1 MPMRKGYADKV
12 FIITSGESMSV
23 YAAANIAMAVENFKS
38 RGYASLGGFILNKR
52 NVKTRTKKRQSLR
65 LIFTVL

>member
-52 NVKTRTKKRQSLR
+52 NVKTRRKKRRSLR
-65 LIFTVL
+65 LIFTAL